1 MAIIDQRILI
11 PARQDVVWAYLSDL
25 KNNAEW
31 QADCRGVSFLST
43 KHTGAG
49 SRWRSTTP
57 QGRDVVL
64 EITAWYNG
72 LGYEYLYVDGG
83 PFKENQGR
91 LRLQEIPE
99 GTVVQWTFSFEGGG
113 LFGGGRLARQVDA
126 TMAASLKALYKQIK
140 AFTKDQN
147 EAMVAKSLMREAPD
161 VEARAAYVPRH
172 PSAMAESNTNE
183 EPEGAVLLPVAAE
196 PAVKAEDAGL
206 IQAVDVSAEPP
217 VAVDD
222 TRPREPVEAVPEG
235 DERFAPKPAPEAEVV
250 PEPEAAA
257 EAQPEA
263 EPVTQ
268 TTVEP
273 TPEPAEAPAE
283 PTPAAETP
291 AEPVIDRTEAAAR
304 AAAEAAVLPP
314 PDTVGISIWERFG
327 VPRPA
332 DVAANPGVSETPA
345 EVPAQDTASEVSE
358 PAAPEPSPEPREVAE
373 VPVVTIEA
381 PAAEGVVVE
390 APAPPV
396 EHAAPVAAPTAQSQR
411 RGLRVTERRAL
422 VRLRRPG

>member
-11 PARQDVVWAYLSDL
+11 PARQDVVWAYVSDL
-25 KNNAEW
+25 KNNADW

-49 SRWRSTTP
+49 TRWRSTTA
-57 QGRDVVL
+57 QERDVVL

-99 GTVVQWTFSFEGGG
+99 GTVVQWTFNFEGGG

-172 PSAMAESNTNE
+172 PSVMSDSDEAEA
-183 EPEGAVLLPVAAE
+183 AVLLPVAAE
-196 PAVKAEDAGL
+196 PAVRAEDAGL
-206 IQAVDVSAEPP
+206 IQAIDLSAEPP

-222 TRPREPVEAVPEG
+222 TKPRELVPAVPEG
-235 DERFAPKPAPEAEVV
+235 DERFAPKPSPEADVV
-250 PEPEAAA
+250 PEPEETAAGAQPEAVAAA
-257 EAQPEA
+257 EAANEPAPEA
-263 EPVTQ
+263 
-268 TTVEP
+268 
-273 TPEPAEAPAE
+273 AAAE
-283 PTPAAETP
+283 PEAAIQAP

-314 PDTVGISIWERFG
+314 PDTEGVSIWERFG

-332 DVAANPGVSETPA
+332 DSALGASTSESSA
-345 EVPAQDTASEVSE
+345 DESASVDTTTD
-358 PAAPEPSPEPREVAE
+358 VAE
-373 VPVVTIEA
+373 PVAPDTGSEARAVAEIPVVSVEA
-381 PAAEGVVVE
+381 PATREAVVE
-390 APAPPV
+390 APATPEESAPRV
-396 EHAAPVAAPTAQSQR
+396 EAPTAQSQR

-422 VRLRRPG
+422 VKLRRPE